1 MTSLQEVYA
10 LFLASSGVET
20 DSRKLTLN
28 QLFFALKGPNF
39 DGNTFAL
46 KSLQKGAAAAIVDC
60 PKVAASHEKCYLVDD
75 VLKCLQDLANH
86 HRNQFEIPVIGL
98 TGSNGKTTTKELIA
112 AVLRTKYN
120 ILATEGNLNNHIGV
134 PLTLLHLT
142 ENHTHA
148 LIEMGANHLKEIDF
162 LCQIANPT
170 HGLITNVGKAH
181 LEGFGSEEGVLLGK
195 TELYRYVNAHNGIIF
210 INQEDEKLT
219 NTIGKCT
226 KVAYNP
232 SEFIL
237 LEDEPAIKFLYN
249 SIEITTKLA
258 GNYNRANVAAAVC
271 VGSAFGVT
279 LKNSVEAIEA
289 YIPKNHR
296 SQVIHKNGKTIVLD
310 AYNANPT
317 SMQAAVEAF
326 QSRKGKKA
334 LVLGFMAE
342 LGSHEN
348 EEHKRIVVLAKSMG
362 LDLCFWVG
370 EAYKPFV
377 SSNWFENTTALQKY
391 LQEYPIDADQILVK
405 GSRSAGLE
413 NILDQL

>member
-1 MTSLQEVYA
+1 MTSLKEVYA

-20 DSRKLTLN
+20 DSRKLRTN
-28 QLFFALKGPNF
+28 QLFFALKGPKF
-39 DGNTFAL
+39 DGNSYAL
-46 KSLQKGAAAAIVDC
+46 NSLQKGAKAAIVDC
-60 PKVAASHEKCYLVDD
+60 PKVASRHEKCLLVDD
-75 VLKCLQDLANH
+75 VLKCLQNLAKH
-86 HRNQFEIPVIGL
+86 HRNQFGIPVIGL

-112 AVLRTKYN
+112 AVLGTKFN
-120 ILATEGNLNNHIGV
+120 VLATIGNLNNHIGV
-134 PLTLLHLT
+134 PLTLLRLT

-195 TELYRYVNAHNGIIF
+195 TELYRYLDIYNKTIF
-210 INQEDEKLT
+210 INEEDEKLT
-219 NTIGKCT
+219 NAAAKCP
-226 KVAYNP
+226 KIAYHP

-237 LEDEPAIKFLYN
+237 LEEEPVIKLLYK
-249 SIEITTKLA
+249 SIEIDTNLA
-258 GNYNRANVAAAVC
+258 GNYNISNIAAALC
-271 VGSAFGVT
+271 IGSAFGVT
-279 LKNSVEAIEA
+279 LKSAIKAIEE
-289 YIPKNHR
+289 YVPKNHR
-296 SQVIHKNGKTIVLD
+296 SQVIHRNGKTIVLD

-317 SMQAAVEAF
+317 SMQAAVKAF

-348 EEHKRIVVLAKSMG
+348 EEHKLIVHLAKSLG

-377 SSNWFENTTALQKY
+377 YSNWFENTTALQKY
-391 LQEYPIDADQILVK
+391 LQEYPIDACLPCL
-405 GSRSAGLE
+405 R
-413 NILDQL
+413 